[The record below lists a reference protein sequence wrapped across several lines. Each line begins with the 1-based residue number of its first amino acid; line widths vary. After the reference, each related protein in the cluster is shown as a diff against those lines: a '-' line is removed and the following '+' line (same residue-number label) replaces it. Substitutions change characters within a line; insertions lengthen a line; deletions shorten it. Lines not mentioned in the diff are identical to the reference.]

1 VSEELLRFIRN
12 YSHDFQNHLQVI
24 SALAQLNRTERIREY
39 IGQVSG
45 QLREITKIAV
55 VHPPELA
62 TALLAFQQQ
71 VTRYGVPVLVEVQ
84 AAASAQWPLPAA
96 QAQGREEQVEVQTRA
111 SGQWPAAPGGEALL
125 RQAFR
130 ELGTLMGF
138 LEGSAEPVVLTLSKP
153 ADDFDGF
160 VCEVDL
166 PPTGNISVA
175 ELEENLAP
183 TNGLLA
189 PLGARAGVIETPAG
203 PRIRLR
209 FPRREG

>member
-1 VSEELLRFIRN
+1 MSEELLRFIRN
-12 YSHDFQNHLQVI
+12 YSHDFLNHLQVI

-39 IGQVSG
+39 IGQVSD

-55 VHPPELA
+55 IHPPELA

-84 AAASAQWPLPAA
+84 A
-96 QAQGREEQVEVQTRA
+96 RA

-130 ELGTLMGF
+130 ELGALMGF
-138 LEGSAEPVVLTLSKP
+138 LEGSAEPVALTLSKP
-153 ADDFDGF
+153 ADGFDGF

-166 PPTGNISVA
+166 PPTGNISAA

-189 PLGARAGVIETPAG
+189 PLGARADVIETPAG
-203 PRIRLR
+203 PRIRIQ
-209 FPRREG
+209 FPRREV